1 MGFINNGGYFFET
14 NDEIKEKCY
23 FVVICYDIYNNKR
36 RYKFAKFLERYGL
49 RVQRSVFEGN
59 LSKSKYNLLISK
71 IGDYIADEDNIRV
84 YKITGNGEI
93 KTWGNVETPKA
104 EDVIII

>member
-1 MGFINNGGYFFET
+1 MAVIFFET
-14 NDEIKEKCY
+14 NEEVRDRCY
-23 FVVICYDIYNNKR
+23 FVVICYDISDNKR
-36 RYKFAKFLERYGL
+36 RYRFAKLLERYGL

-59 LSKSKYNLLISK
+59 LSKVKYNQLVSK
-71 IGDYIADEDNIRV
+71 IDGYIIEGNNVRV

-93 KTWGNVETPKA
+93 KTWGNVESPKV